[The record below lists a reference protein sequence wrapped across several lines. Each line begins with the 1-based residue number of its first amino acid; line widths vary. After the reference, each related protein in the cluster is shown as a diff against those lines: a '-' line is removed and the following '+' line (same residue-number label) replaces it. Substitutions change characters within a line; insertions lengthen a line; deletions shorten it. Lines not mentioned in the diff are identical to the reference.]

1 MLGQSAWVVAL
12 AFASTIWGIAQAE
25 TLHGSDD
32 GVDDSVELVAD
43 GTHDVDDAHEG
54 LEQIDGIEHEALN
67 AEQVEGIEQ
76 EGGEHQS
83 LSAEQMLGLHK
94 KMDANGDG
102 KVSMAELLAFSDST
116 RRQILERELQAV
128 LEEMD
133 LDRDGKLSVQELVK
147 DLDSWGGEDVKEDE
161 HEAATM
167 KELATAKF
175 GAADTSK
182 DGLLDIHELPAIFYP
197 ETHEGVLD
205 LTARQTLREKDGDGD
220 GLLSLQEFWRGGA
233 PSDDALDQY
242 GEELLVSDDEQEE
255 FRKMDADHS
264 GKLDLQELKAFESG
278 RLHTEEAMKSLF
290 ELADRDKDMHVTAE
304 ELGAAR
310 KQLAGSEAY
319 YPFVE
324 WADHF
329 VDEL

>member
-1 MLGQSAWVVAL
+1 MSGQRAWVLAL
-12 AFASTIWGIAQAE
+12 AIASAVWGIAHAE
-25 TLHGSDD
+25 TLHDFDD
-32 GVDDSVELVAD
+32 DVDDSVELVD
-43 GTHDVDDAHEG
+43 GDMHDMDDVHEG
-54 LEQIDGIEHEALN
+54 DDQID
-67 AEQVEGIEQ
+67 GIEQ
-76 EGGEHQS
+76 EGGEQS
-83 LSAEQMLGLHK
+83 LSADQMHGLHK
-94 KMDANGDG
+94 KIDANGDG

-116 RRQILERELQAV
+116 RRQILEREVQAV

-205 LTARQTLREKDGDGD
+205 LTARQTLREKDGNGD
-220 GLLSLQEFWRGGA
+220 GLLSLQEFWRGA
-233 PSDDALDQY
+233 PSDDALDQE
-242 GEELLVSDDEQEE
+242 GEELIVTDDEQEE

-310 KQLAGSEAY
+310 EQIAGSEAH
-319 YPFVE
+319 YPFAE

-329 VDEL
+329 VDDL

>member
-1 MLGQSAWVVAL
+1 MPGRRARGLAL
-12 AFASTIWGIAQAE
+12 ALAWAV
-25 TLHGSDD
+25 LGSVQGDD
-32 GVDDSVELVAD
+32 YDDIDED
-43 GTHDVDDAHEG
+43 
-54 LEQIDGIEHEALN
+54 DGIEQDA
-67 AEQVEGIEQ
+67 
-76 EGGEHQS
+76 
-83 LSAEQMLGLHK
+83 LSAEQMQGIHQ

-102 KVSMAELLAFSDST
+102 RASMVEVLAFSDSM
-116 RRQILERELQAV
+116 RRHIAAKDVKTV
-128 LEEMD
+128 LDEMD
-133 LDRDGKLSVQELVK
+133 LDKDGRLSVEELIK
-147 DLDSWGGEDVKEDE
+147 DMDMWSDDEEEDRRESAMRKEVE
-161 HEAATM
+161 
-167 KELATAKF
+167 TAKF
-175 GAADTSK
+175 GVADKDK
-182 DGLLDIHELPAIFYP
+182 DGLLDVEELPALFYP

-233 PSDDALDQY
+233 PSEDALDQY
-242 GEELLVSDDEQEE
+242 GEELLVTDDEQEE

-310 KQLAGSEAY
+310 EQIAGSEAH
-319 YPFVE
+319 YPFAE

-329 VDEL
+329 VDDL